1 MSYGIN
7 SFGYGSFGAVVVESG
22 GGAGLTVN
30 CTVGTADAS
39 GFTASISSLPVV
51 DFKIAVIGDSNA
63 SGRCTN
69 NQPAPVSGTYLYDN
83 SGNVVALADP
93 WDGGTDTYSALDDG
107 ASAVGSFIPRLAQ
120 HYYNAGKTT
129 LWLPANKGGTQ
140 TADWARSTLTTT
152 CYGAMKARIDAAGG
166 VNKIIIC
173 LGANDAI
180 AAVSQSTFVTRMNQL
195 IADLKSDF
203 PSAQLYLQKIQ
214 DFTGYGTQVQ
224 TIRAG
229 VQQVWENNA
238 DVKRGADLD
247 GITTSV
253 HYTTDAD
260 AIAVGSRTYAALEGY
275 NVIATQGV
283 ATADGFTASIS
294 NNPGLTVNCLLG
306 TATADGYTANVVR
319 ALSIAAGTATATA
332 SGYTANISFAAPAS
346 TLTQAD
352 IDAIVA
358 AMFSDPRMLT
368 VAKFL
373 GLK

>member
-7 SFGYGSFGAVVVESG
+7 SFGYRSFGAVVVESG
-22 GGAGLTVN
+22 GGTGLTVN
-30 CTVGTADAS
+30 CAVGTANAS

-69 NQPAPVSGTYLYDN
+69 NQPAPASGTYLYDN

-93 WDGGTDTYSALDDG
+93 WDGGTDTYSVLDDG

-140 TADWARSTLTTT
+140 TLDWARSTLTTT
-152 CYGAMKARIDAAGG
+152 CYGAMKARIDAVGG
-166 VNKIIIC
+166 VNKIVIC

-180 AAVSQSTFVTRMNQL
+180 GAVSQSTFVTRMNQL

-283 ATADGFTASIS
+283 ATADGFTASVS

-306 TATADGYTANVVR
+306 TATADGYTANIAR